1 MNRSLVASPLSPRVS
16 ADPDGGRHAERRH
29 PVEHVAP
36 NFCLGALIGQSPG
49 VKPPSN
55 DALVAEHR
63 GFNEAPFAITR
74 VPLPFNSSG
83 TFDRSEMRIPPR
95 LSTFTHASGRSGRND
110 TICIGMT
117 S

>member
-49 VKPPSN
+49 VKPPADN
-55 DALVAEHR
+55 GLIAIHCGFEQAPTIVA
-63 GFNEAPFAITR
+63 
-74 VPLPFNSSG
+74 
-83 TFDRSEMRIPPR
+83 
-95 LSTFTHASGRSGRND
+95 
-110 TICIGMT
+110 
-117 S
+117 